1 MVSSLF
7 TVRRQ
12 NKHSPVPLLELGQP
26 DKPPHAISVYL
37 YLMVAGYKMS
47 CALPDSASQ
56 EAPTMNSNVLLEG
69 TKDSPEEDI
78 T

>member
-1 MVSSLF
+1 L
-7 TVRRQ
+7 
-12 NKHSPVPLLELGQP
+12 PELGQP

-37 YLMVAGYKMS
+37 YLSVAGYKTS

-56 EAPTMNSNVLLEG
+56 EALTMHTNVLLEG
-69 TKDSPEEDI
+69 TKDCPEEDI